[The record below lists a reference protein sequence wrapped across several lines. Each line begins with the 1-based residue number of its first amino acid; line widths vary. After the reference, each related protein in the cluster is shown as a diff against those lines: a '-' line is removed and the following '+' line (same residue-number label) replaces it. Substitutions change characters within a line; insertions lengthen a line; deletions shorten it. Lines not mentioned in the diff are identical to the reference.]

1 MKKLRLFLPFIVFAV
16 LAAFLLRGLYLDP
29 REMPSALLDRP
40 FPAFKLPA
48 LEDGERQI
56 TEEALQGRVTLVNVW
71 GTWCPPCREEH
82 PYLVE
87 LAEEKGVRI
96 LGMNY
101 KDDPE
106 DARQWLRELGDPYV
120 DTFMDRDGR
129 FGIDLGVFG
138 APETYLVDA
147 EGVIRYK
154 HVGVVNDQVWDEMGT
169 IYRKL
174 RQQADRQ

>member
-1 MKKLRLFLPFIVFAV
+1 MKKLRLFLPLLVFVV
-16 LAAFLLRGLYLDP
+16 LSAFLMRGLYLDP
-29 REMPSALLDRP
+29 RSMPSALLDRP
-40 FPAFKLPA
+40 FPDFELPA
-48 LEDGERQI
+48 LEDSDRRIDGEVLAG
-56 TEEALQGRVTLVNVW
+56 EVSLVNVW

-106 DARQWLRELGDPYV
+106 SARAWLRDLGDPYV
-120 DTFMDRDGR
+120 DTFEDRDGR
-129 FGIDLGVFG
+129 FGIHLGVFG

-147 EGVIRYK
+147 NGVIRYK
-154 HVGVVNDQVWDEMGT
+154 HVGVVDEQVWDRMGS

-174 RQQADRQ
+174 EREANKQ